1 MQRLTISDIPGLV
14 YYKEWL
20 RQETH
25 DRLLEVIDRQ
35 PWRRDLARRV
45 QHYGYV
51 YDYRARRVDESL
63 YIGPLPEWLWPFAA
77 ELRRRGYFAE
87 TPSQAIV
94 NEYLPGQGIGAHT
107 DLAAFGPVVASL
119 TLAAATTMQL
129 ARRGRTHELRLEP
142 RSLLLLADESRT
154 HWTHCILP
162 RTSDLVDGR
171 AVTRARRVSVT
182 FRTVRVARRAA
193 VTRTP
198 TAAIERENR

>member
-1 MQRLTISDIPGLV
+1 MQLLTISDIPGLV

-25 DRLLEVIDRQ
+25 DRLLEVVDRQ

-63 YIGPLPEWLWPFAA
+63 YIGPLPEWLRPCAA

-129 ARRGRTHELRLEP
+129 ARRGQTHELRLEP
-142 RSLLLLADESRT
+142 RSLLILAGEART
-154 HWTHCILP
+154 HWTHGILP
-162 RTSDLVDGR
+162 RTGELVDGR
-171 AVTRARRVSVT
+171 AVPRARRVSVT
-182 FRTVRVARRAA
+182 FRTVRAARHAA
-193 VTRTP
+193 ATRTP
-198 TAAIERENR
+198 PTITKGESR